1 MYAIIKTGG
10 KQYRVEKGD
19 IIDVELLEAEE
30 GSEVV
35 FTEDIL
41 FFFDGKHSSVGT
53 PFVKKRQVK
62 GKIVGYSSGPKITSV
77 KYKPSHHEYRKFG
90 HRQPY
95 SQVEITELS

>member
-19 IIDVELLEAEE
+19 IIDVELLQAEE
-30 GSEVV
+30 GDEIEFSEDV
-35 FTEDIL
+35 L
-41 FFFDGKHSSVGT
+41 FFFDGKASNVGT
-53 PFVKKRQVK
+53 PFVKKRKVK
-62 GKIVGYSSGPKITSV
+62 GKIVGYSSGQKITSV

-95 SQVEITELS
+95 ARVEITELG